1 MDFPALRSDPAQ
13 RQLREQVQSRWSR
26 ASAPAKHVDPILI
39 AAGIMLALIGLLAI
53 YSAKYAPLTSQGLP
67 TDLYVT
73 RQAVALLIGVV
84 AMAVAAA
91 WDYRSLRTWSSFLYV
106 ASVLLLITVL
116 FIGTEVKGAQSWITL
131 GGFQF
136 QPSELAKIGF
146 ILGTAAFLYDR
157 RVEGIGSMLGVLALL
172 APPLVLIVLQ
182 PDPGTGSVLLF
193 TAFAIMLVVGIRA
206 RYLLALA
213 IVGAVALGGVVQF
226 GEEWGLLED
235 HQIQRLSSFA
245 NPEGEACA
253 QGACYNTDQS
263 LIAIGSGQFA
273 GKGLFQGTQTNL
285 SYVPENHTDFIF
297 TVIGEEFGFVGAIT
311 VLGLFAV
318 VLWRCLHIAA
328 IARDRFG
335 MVVAA
340 GVAALLAFQL
350 FVNVGMTL
358 GIMPVIGIPLP
369 FVSYG
374 GTSLIATFAMI
385 GLVLNV
391 HMRRFR
397 GN

>member
-1 MDFPALRSDPAQ
+1 MDFPALRNDPTA
-13 RQLREQVQSRWSR
+13 RQARAQVQSRWQT
-26 ASAPAKHVDPILI
+26 ATAPAKHVDPILI
-39 AAGIMLALIGLLAI
+39 AASVMLALCGLLAI

-73 RQAVALLIGVV
+73 RQGMAMVIGLV
-84 AMAVAAA
+84 AMTVAAA
-91 WDYRSLRTWSSFLYV
+91 WDYRSLRTWSSLLYV
-106 ASVLLLITVL
+106 GSVLLLVLVL
-116 FIGTEVKGAQSWITL
+116 FVGDVNKGAQSWISL

-136 QPSELAKIGF
+136 QPSELAKIGY
-146 ILGTAAFLYDR
+146 IIGVAAWLHDR
-157 RVEGIGSMLGVLALL
+157 EVDGFGAVLGVLGLL
-172 APPLVLIVLQ
+172 LPPLALIVLQ
-182 PDPGTGSVLLF
+182 PDPGTGTILLF
-193 TAFAIMLVVGIRA
+193 VAFVIMLVVGVRA
-206 RYLLALA
+206 RYLLVLAL
-213 IVGAVALGGVVQF
+213 LGVIGLVGVVQL
-226 GEEWGLLED
+226 ELLED
-235 HQIQRLSSFA
+235 HQVQRLTSFA

-297 TVIGEEFGFVGAIT
+297 TVIGEEFGFVGAVTI
-311 VLGLFAV
+311 LGLFAV

-328 IARDRFG
+328 VARDRFG
-335 MVVAA
+335 MVIAA
-340 GVAALLAFQL
+340 GVAGLLAFQL
-350 FVNVGMTL
+350 FVNVGMTV

-397 GN
+397 SK

>member
-1 MDFPALRSDPAQ
+1 M
-13 RQLREQVQSRWSR
+13 
-26 ASAPAKHVDPILI
+26 
-39 AAGIMLALIGLLAI
+39 
-53 YSAKYAPLTSQGLP
+53 
-67 TDLYVT
+67 
-73 RQAVALLIGVV
+73 ALLIGLV

-91 WDYRSLRTWSSFLYV
+91 WDYRSLRTWSSLLYV
-106 ASVLLLITVL
+106 VSVLLLVAVL
-116 FIGTEVKGAQSWITL
+116 LVGDEIKGAQSWISL

-136 QPSELAKIGF
+136 QPSEFAKIGY
-146 ILGTAAFLYDR
+146 IIGVAAWLHDR
-157 RVEGIGSMLGVLALL
+157 PVQGIGAVLGVLGLL
-172 APPLVLIVLQ
+172 APPLALIVLQ

-193 TAFAIMLVVGIRA
+193 VAFVIMLVVGVRA
-206 RYLLALA
+206 RYLIALA
-213 IVGAVALGGVVQF
+213 ALGVVALVGVVQL
-226 GEEWGLLED
+226 ELLEE
-235 HQIQRLSSFA
+235 HQVQRLTSFA

-297 TVIGEEFGFVGAIT
+297 TVIGEEFGFVGAVTI
-311 VLGLFAV
+311 LGLFAV

-328 IARDRFG
+328 VARDRFG
-335 MVVAA
+335 MVIAA
-340 GVAALLAFQL
+340 GVAGLLAYQL
-350 FVNVGMTL
+350 FVNVGMTV

-374 GTSLIATFAMI
+374 GTSLIATFAML

-397 GN
+397 SK

>member
-1 MDFPALRSDPAQ
+1 MDFPALRSDPAA
-13 RQLREQVQSRWSR
+13 RQARAQVQSRWQT
-26 ASAPAKHVDPILI
+26 ATAPAKHVDPILI

-53 YSAKYAPLTSQGLP
+53 YSAKYAPLTNQGLP
-67 TDLYVT
+67 TDTYVT
-73 RQAVALLIGVV
+73 RQGMAMVIGLV

-91 WDYRSLRTWSSFLYV
+91 WDYRSLRTWSSLLYV
-106 ASVLLLITVL
+106 ASVLMLVAVL
-116 FIGTEVKGAQSWITL
+116 VFGQEIKGAQSWISL

-146 ILGTAAFLYDR
+146 IIGAAAWLYDR
-157 RVEGIGSMLGVLALL
+157 DTEGLPALLGVLALL

-182 PDPGTGSVLLF
+182 PDPGTGSILLF
-193 TAFAIMLVVGIRA
+193 TAFVIMLVVGVRA
-206 RYLLALA
+206 RYLIALAL
-213 IVGAVALGGVVQF
+213 VGMVGLVGVVQL
-226 GEEWGLLED
+226 ELLEE
-235 HQIQRLSSFA
+235 HQVQRLTSFA

-297 TVIGEEFGFVGAIT
+297 TVIGEEFGFLGAIT
-311 VLGLFAV
+311 VLGLFAI

-328 IARDRFG
+328 VARDRFG

-340 GVAALLAFQL
+340 GVAGLLAFQL
-350 FVNVGMTL
+350 FVNVGMTV

-374 GTSLIATFAMI
+374 GTSLIATFAML

-397 GN
+397 SN

>member
-1 MDFPALRSDPAQ
+1 
-13 RQLREQVQSRWSR
+13 
-26 ASAPAKHVDPILI
+26 
-39 AAGIMLALIGLLAI
+39 
-53 YSAKYAPLTSQGLP
+53 
-67 TDLYVT
+67 
-73 RQAVALLIGVV
+73 
-84 AMAVAAA
+84 
-91 WDYRSLRTWSSFLYV
+91 
-106 ASVLLLITVL
+106 
-116 FIGTEVKGAQSWITL
+116 
-131 GGFQF
+131 
-136 QPSELAKIGF
+136 
-146 ILGTAAFLYDR
+146 
-157 RVEGIGSMLGVLALL
+157 
-172 APPLVLIVLQ
+172 
-182 PDPGTGSVLLF
+182 
-193 TAFAIMLVVGIRA
+193 MLVVGVRA
-206 RYLLALA
+206 RYLIALT
-213 IVGAVALGGVVQF
+213 IVGVIGLVGVVQL
-226 GEEWGLLED
+226 ELLEE
-235 HQIQRLSSFA
+235 HQVQRLTSFA

-297 TVIGEEFGFVGAIT
+297 TVIGEEFGFIGAIT

-328 IARDRFG
+328 VARDRFG

-340 GVAALLAFQL
+340 GVAGLLAFQL
-350 FVNVGMTL
+350 FVNVGMTV

-374 GTSLIATFAMI
+374 GTSLIATFAML

-397 GN
+397 SN

>member
-1 MDFPALRSDPAQ
+1 M
-13 RQLREQVQSRWSR
+13 QSRWSS

-39 AAGIMLALIGLLAI
+39 AAAVMLALLGLLAI
-53 YSAKYAPLTSQGLP
+53 YSAKYVPLSNQGLP

-73 RQAVALLIGVV
+73 RQGMALVIGLV

-91 WDYRSLRTWSSFLYV
+91 WDYRSLRTWSSLLYV
-106 ASVLLLITVL
+106 GSVLLLVLVL
-116 FIGTEVKGAQSWITL
+116 FVGDEIKGAQSWITL

-146 ILGTAAFLYDR
+146 IIGAAAYLHDR
-157 RVEGIGSMLGVLALL
+157 EVEGLGAVLGVLALL
-172 APPLVLIVLQ
+172 APPLLLIVLQ

-193 TAFAIMLVVGIRA
+193 TAFVIMLVVGVRA
-206 RYLLALA
+206 RYLVALALL
-213 IVGAVALGGVVQF
+213 GAVALVGVVQL
-226 GEEWGLLED
+226 ELLED
-235 HQIQRLSSFA
+235 HQVQRLTSFA

-297 TVIGEEFGFVGAIT
+297 TVIGEEFGFVGAVTI
-311 VLGLFAV
+311 LALFAV
-318 VLWRCLHIAA
+318 VLWRCLHVAA
-328 IARDRFG
+328 VARDRFG
-335 MVVAA
+335 MVVASGVA
-340 GVAALLAFQL
+340 GVLAFQL
-350 FVNVGMTL
+350 FVNVGMTV

-397 GN
+397 AT

>member
-1 MDFPALRSDPAQ
+1 MDFPALRSDPAA
-13 RQLREQVQSRWSR
+13 RHARAQVQSRWQS
-26 ASAPAKHVDPILI
+26 ATAPAKHVDPILI

-53 YSAKYAPLTSQGLP
+53 YSAKYAPLTNQGLP
-67 TDLYVT
+67 TDTYVT
-73 RQAVALLIGVV
+73 RQGMALVIGLV
-84 AMAVAAA
+84 AMTVAAA
-91 WDYRSLRTWSSFLYV
+91 WDYRSLRTWSSLLYV
-106 ASVLLLITVL
+106 FSVIMLVAVLLVGSEI
-116 FIGTEVKGAQSWITL
+116 KGAQSWISL

-146 ILGTAAFLYDR
+146 IIGAAAWLYDR
-157 RVEGIGSMLGVLALL
+157 DVEGLGAVLGVLAIL
-172 APPLVLIVLQ
+172 APPLALIVLQ
-182 PDPGTGSVLLF
+182 PDPGTGSILLF
-193 TAFAIMLVVGIRA
+193 TAFVIMLVVGVRA
-206 RYLLALA
+206 RYLIALT
-213 IVGAVALGGVVQF
+213 IVGVIGLVGVVQL
-226 GEEWGLLED
+226 ELLEE
-235 HQIQRLSSFA
+235 HQVQRLTSFA

-297 TVIGEEFGFVGAIT
+297 TVIGEEFGFIGAIT

-328 IARDRFG
+328 VARDRFG

-340 GVAALLAFQL
+340 GVAGLLAFQL
-350 FVNVGMTL
+350 FVNVGMTV

-374 GTSLIATFAMI
+374 GTSLIATFAML

-397 GN
+397 SN